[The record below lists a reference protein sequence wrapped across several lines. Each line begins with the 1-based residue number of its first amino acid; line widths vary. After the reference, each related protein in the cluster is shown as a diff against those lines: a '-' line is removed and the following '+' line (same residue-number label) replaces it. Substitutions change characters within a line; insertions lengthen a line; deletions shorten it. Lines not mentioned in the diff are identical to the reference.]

1 MSTTGKENKDN
12 PIGEGGVEA
21 VVPSVVTPPEL
32 KSLLNRLDVID
43 EKVEFVLG
51 ETSMRRGL
59 AAGTWL
65 GLLYGIVVGL
75 FICVFL
81 EYVVQLI

>member
-1 MSTTGKENKDN
+1 MSTTGKEKRDNKVG
-12 PIGEGGVEA
+12 GEGVEA

-32 KSLLNRLDVID
+32 KSLLHRLDVID

-75 FICVFL
+75 FICIFL